1 MTFESTCVLS
11 IYCVGQFL
19 WHTERVRNK
28 EINFKCSTYCWADPK
43 NLLSAALLAL
53 QCKVAGIMVSNHG
66 ARQLDHVPATI
77 SVLEEVSLLYV
88 LNNYGNPHSLTWFR
102 NALNGK

>member
-1 MTFESTCVLS
+1 MTFELICVFS

-28 EINFKCSTYCWADPK
+28 EIDFKCSTYWWADPK

-77 SVLEEVSLLYV
+77 SVLEEVSLPNV
-88 LNNYGNPHSLTWFR
+88 LNNYCNPYFLTWFR
-102 NALNGK
+102 NDVNGK